1 MSHHDHDIHHV
12 QGHGSVASPEISFEH
27 EPAKDTKRIWRTFW
41 ILLCITVAELAL
53 GLSHYAFHLEGFV
66 LLFVKGAMII
76 LSLVKAVYIVS
87 IFMHLGDEIKSL
99 RLTILVPLL
108 LFIWFV
114 IAFLWDGNAWKNLRN
129 KFDRK
134 APAATEQV
142 QPHPKPDTH

>member
-1 MSHHDHDIHHV
+1 MSHHEHDHHT
-12 QGHGSVASPEISFEH
+12 QGSLASPEISFEH
-27 EPAKDTKRIWRTFW
+27 EPAKDTKRIWKTFW
-41 ILLCITVAELAL
+41 ILLCLTIAELAL
-53 GLSHYAFHLEGFV
+53 GLSHYAFHMEGFA

-76 LSLVKAVYIVS
+76 LSLLKAVYIVS

-99 RLTILVPLL
+99 RLTILIPLL

-129 KFDRK
+129 KFDKK

-142 QPHPKPDTH
+142 QPQAKPDTH